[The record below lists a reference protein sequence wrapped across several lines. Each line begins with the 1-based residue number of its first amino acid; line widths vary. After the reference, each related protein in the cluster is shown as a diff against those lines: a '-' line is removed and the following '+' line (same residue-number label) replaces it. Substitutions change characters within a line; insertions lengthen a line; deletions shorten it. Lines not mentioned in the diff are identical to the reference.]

1 MQREDINP
9 LFLVHLIT
17 YLKFIVMKMNLK
29 RLQYVLAALLFTV
42 LIEGAMTMGTAFQFE
57 YYNAF
62 GWILQGLIV
71 LFAIT
76 AALRVA
82 EEGE

>member
-1 MQREDINP
+1 
-9 LFLVHLIT
+9 
-17 YLKFIVMKMNLK
+17 MKMNLK

-42 LIEGAMTMGTAFQFE
+42 LIEGAMTMGAAFQFE
-57 YYNAF
+57 HYNTF
-62 GWILQGLIV
+62 GWVLQSLIV